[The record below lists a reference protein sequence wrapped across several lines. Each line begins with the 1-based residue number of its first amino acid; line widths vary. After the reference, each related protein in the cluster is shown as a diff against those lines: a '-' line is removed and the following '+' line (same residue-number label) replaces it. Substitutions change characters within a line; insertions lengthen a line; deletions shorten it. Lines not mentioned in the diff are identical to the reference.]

1 MPWAL
6 REYARRYCM
15 WHGIAWRGIPWR
27 GHSTNLRSPLPI
39 HRGDVLDCVHP
50 GDCGSACCRIQC
62 SWLIDRTYTATRAA
76 GRGGVSGGLGCA
88 SADCTRRARA
98 STMSVRPAR
107 ASTGHT
113 PQHFSAPIG
122 ARSAS
127 RGDRPRTGAG
137 GPPTRLQPRAVRDKA
152 VHRPVTC
159 QRNLA
164 PYISAPTGYCRQ

>member
-127 RGDRPRTGAG
+127 RGDRPRTA
-137 GPPTRLQPRAVRDKA
+137 RAARRPGYSREPYEI
-152 VHRPVTC
+152 HRPVRELVSC
-159 QRNLA
+159 HV
-164 PYISAPTGYCRQ
+164 